1 MKDAGDFRSG
11 IDLQEDHGVEAMMR
25 GAICIWQRD
34 MLVLKRNLASELATV
49 MAFPLT
55 FFLTFGLGLKGYIQD
70 IQGVPYAIFV
80 VPGLISMTAIL
91 AAFDDGAWGMWFHRV
106 VQKTIQEYRVNPIT
120 VTEIIVGKI
129 ISGFTSGFLK
139 GLAVGISL
147 LVLTGFQFNLFF
159 LGSYLIFIFL
169 GSITFSCVG
178 SLCGTLI
185 DKPENLGR
193 VEAVAV
199 MPLIFLAGL
208 FFPLSAY
215 PGNVLPYIKAIPTTS
230 LFDGARMALLNGR
243 IDLVYLG
250 ELTVSAVV
258 SFILAVY
265 IFERK
270 MHGS

>member
-1 MKDAGDFRSG
+1 
-11 IDLQEDHGVEAMMR
+11 MR

-34 MLVLKRNLASELATV
+34 MRVLQRNLSSEAASVL
-49 MAFPLT
+49 AFPLT

-70 IQGVPYAIFV
+70 VEGVPYAIFV

-91 AAFDDGAWGMWFHRV
+91 GAFDDGAWGMWFHRV
-106 VQKTIQEYRVNPIT
+106 VQKTIEEYRVNPIT

-129 ISGFTSGFLK
+129 ISGFTSGFFK
-139 GLAVGISL
+139 GLAVGIVL
-147 LVLTGFQFNLFF
+147 FILTGFQFNLLF
-159 LGSYLIFIFL
+159 LWSYLLFIFL
-169 GSITFSCVG
+169 GCITFSCLS

-193 VEAVAV
+193 IEAVVV

-215 PGNVLPYIKAIPTTS
+215 PDNVLFYIRAIPTTA
-230 LFDGARMALLNGR
+230 LLDGARIALLSGR

-250 ELTVSAVV
+250 ELAVSAAI
-258 SFILAVY
+258 SFILAVRV
-265 IFERK
+265 FEKK
-270 MHGS
+270 MHG

>member
-1 MKDAGDFRSG
+1 MM
-11 IDLQEDHGVEAMMR
+11 HGAV
-25 GAICIWQRD
+25 CIWQRD
-34 MLVLKRNLASELATV
+34 MRVLRRNLSSEVATV

-70 IQGVPYAIFV
+70 IEGVPYAIFV

-91 AAFDDGAWGMWFHRV
+91 GAFDDGAWGMWFHRI
-106 VQKTIQEYRVNPIT
+106 VQKTIEEYRVNPIT

-147 LVLTGFQFNLFF
+147 LFLTGFQFDLLF
-159 LGSYLIFIFL
+159 LWSYLLFIFL
-169 GSITFSCVG
+169 GCITFSCLG

-193 VEAVAV
+193 IEAVVV

-215 PGNVLPYIKAIPTTS
+215 PHNVLGYIKAIPTTG
-230 LFDGARMALLNGR
+230 LFDGARIALLSGR

-250 ELTVSAVV
+250 ELAVSAVI
-258 SFILAVY
+258 SFILAVRV
-265 IFERK
+265 FEKK
-270 MHGS
+270 MHG